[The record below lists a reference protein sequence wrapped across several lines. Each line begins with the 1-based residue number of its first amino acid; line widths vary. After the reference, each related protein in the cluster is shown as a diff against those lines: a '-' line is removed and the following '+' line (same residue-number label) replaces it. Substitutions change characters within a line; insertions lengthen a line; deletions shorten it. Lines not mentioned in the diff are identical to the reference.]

1 MDKKTEKKP
10 SDLKRLFSYA
20 GNFRFLPVASII
32 LSAVSAVMALAPFL
46 KDSPIILM
54 DEATASLDV
63 ENETMIQ
70 ESPPKLMKLIK
81 NKTVLIIAHRMRTV
95 SGADKIVVLKDGV
108 VAESGRPEELINEN
122 GVYARMT
129 ALQTRSNAWKL

>member
-1 MDKKTEKKP
+1 MDKKTKKKP

-20 GNFRFLPVASII
+20 GNFRFLTVASII

-95 SGADKIVVLKDGV
+95 SGTDKIVVLKDGV
-108 VAESGRPEELINEN
+108 VAESGRPEELINKN
-122 GVYARMT
+122 GIYARMT

>member
-10 SDLKRLFSYA
+10 SDLKRLFGYA
-20 GNFRFLPVASII
+20 GNFRFLTVASII
-32 LSAVSAVMALAPFL
+32 LSAVSAAMALAPFL

-70 ESPPKLMKLIK
+70 ESLSKLMKLIK

-122 GVYARMT
+122 GVYACMT

>member
-20 GNFRFLPVASII
+20 GNFRLLTVASII
-32 LSAVSAVMALAPFL
+32 LSAVSAAMAFAAFL

-54 DEATASLDV
+54 DEATASLYV

-70 ESPPKLMKLIK
+70 ESLSKLIK

-108 VAESGRPEELINEN
+108 VAESGRPEELINKN

>member
-10 SDLKRLFSYA
+10 SDLKRLFGYA
-20 GNFRFLPVASII
+20 GNFRFLTVASII
-32 LSAVSAVMALAPFL
+32 LSAVSAAMALAPFL

-70 ESPPKLMKLIK
+70 ESLSKLMKLIK

-108 VAESGRPEELINEN
+108 VAESGRPEELINKN

>member
-1 MDKKTEKKP
+1 MKKEKFK
-10 SDLKRLFSYA
+10 KA
-20 GNFRFLPVASII
+20 MNAFLTFLRIGAFTFCGGERQRISI
-32 LSAVSAVMALAPFL
+32 ARAFL

-70 ESPPKLMKLIK
+70 ESLSKLIK

-108 VAESGRPEELINEN
+108 VAESGRPEELINKN

>member
-1 MDKKTEKKP
+1 
-10 SDLKRLFSYA
+10 
-20 GNFRFLPVASII
+20 
-32 LSAVSAVMALAPFL
+32 
-46 KDSPIILM
+46 
-54 DEATASLDV
+54 
-63 ENETMIQ
+63 
-70 ESPPKLMKLIK
+70 
-81 NKTVLIIAHRMRTV
+81 MRTV

>member
-1 MDKKTEKKP
+1 MDKKTKKKP

-20 GNFRFLPVASII
+20 GNFRFLTVASII

-54 DEATASLDV
+54 DEAIASLDV

-81 NKTVLIIAHRMRTV
+81 NKTVLIIVHRMRTV

>member
-1 MDKKTEKKP
+1 M
-10 SDLKRLFSYA
+10 
-20 GNFRFLPVASII
+20 VASII
-32 LSAVSAVMALAPFL
+32 LSAVSAVMARAPFL

-70 ESPPKLMKLIK
+70 ESLSKLIK

-122 GVYARMT
+122 GAYARMT

>member
-1 MDKKTEKKP
+1 
-10 SDLKRLFSYA
+10 
-20 GNFRFLPVASII
+20 
-32 LSAVSAVMALAPFL
+32 
-46 KDSPIILM
+46 M

-70 ESPPKLMKLIK
+70 ESLSKLIR

-108 VAESGRPEELINEN
+108 VAESGRPEELININ

>member
-10 SDLKRLFSYA
+10 SDLKHLFGYA
-20 GNFRFLPVASII
+20 GNFRFLTVASII

-54 DEATASLDV
+54 DEATASLNV

-70 ESPPKLMKLIK
+70 ESLSKLIK

-108 VAESGRPEELINEN
+108 VAESGRPEELINKN

>member
-10 SDLKRLFSYA
+10 SDLKRPFGYA
-20 GNFRFLPVASII
+20 GNFRFLTVASIV
-32 LSAVSAVMALAPFL
+32 LSAVSAVMTLAPFL

-54 DEATASLDV
+54 DE
-63 ENETMIQ
+63 TMIQ
-70 ESPPKLMKLIK
+70 ESLSKLIR
-81 NKTVLIIAHRMRTV
+81 NKTVLIIANRMRTV

-108 VAESGRPEELINEN
+108 VAESGRPEELINKN

>member
-1 MDKKTEKKP
+1 
-10 SDLKRLFSYA
+10 
-20 GNFRFLPVASII
+20 
-32 LSAVSAVMALAPFL
+32 
-46 KDSPIILM
+46 M

-70 ESPPKLMKLIK
+70 ESLSKLIK

>member
-10 SDLKRLFSYA
+10 SDLKGLFGYA
-20 GNFRFLPVASII
+20 GNFRFLTVASII

-81 NKTVLIIAHRMRTV
+81 NKPVLIIAHRMRTV